1 MPRRSL
7 FDIRVQLAAEDSEA
21 TLRNLD
27 STDIRTNVYEGG
39 FKSWE
44 CSIDLARLLLDRGPR
59 KDIDDLCR
67 VNHVIEMGCGTA
79 LPTLVLWLYALQNEL
94 SLYFTLT
101 DYNEDVLRL
110 VTLPNLLLTWS
121 LARGKLEGGA
131 TEEGELEVTE
141 ELTAAFIRDLQQ
153 HNVSLSFIAGSWS
166 PVAEFVSLIPSAPEM
181 NTFIL
186 ASETIYSPLSLTTFT
201 EALVELLS
209 RVKLG
214 KAMVA
219 AKRVYFGVG
228 GSVDS
233 FKREASQ
240 RRAVAYDID
249 NHHLNMDMGDS
260 GGVKRCLM
268 EVQMM

>member
-1 MPRRSL
+1 M
-7 FDIRVQLAAEDSEA
+7 QLAAEDNDDALKSI
-21 TLRNLD
+21 NN
-27 STDIRTNVYEGG
+27 TDIRTNVYEGG

-67 VNHVIEMGCGTA
+67 VSHVIELGCGTA
-79 LPTLVLWLYALQNEL
+79 IPTSILFHYALQNEL

-101 DYNEDVLRL
+101 DYNADVLRL
-110 VTLPNLLLTWS
+110 VTLPNLILTWC
-121 LARGKLEGGA
+121 LAQGTLA
-131 TEEGELEVTE
+131 TEGELEITDA
-141 ELTAAFIRDLQQ
+141 LKASFTQQLQAQ
-153 HNVSLSFIAGSWS
+153 GLNLLFVAGGWS
-166 PVAEFVSLIPSAPEM
+166 PAADFASLVPSDPSM

-186 ASETIYSPLSLTTFT
+186 ASETIYSPSSLSTFT
-201 EALVELLS
+201 EALVGLLR
-209 RVKLG
+209 RVRMG

-240 RRAVAYDID
+240 RGAVAYDID